1 MFSNIF
7 NYTKLLLWCSI
18 FYLNF
23 KITDNC
29 NLNLLEILL
38 NNIQKTSSLGTKCI
52 QKLIPYLQVSECKKE
67 ILDILKNTY
76 ENNLYHSEEY
86 TKKIYEHDFNENM
99 DDKYKIIERISSGS
113 IGQVYKIQ
121 DIKQEKYY
129 ALKVIHPNIDYHL
142 KFIKNLIW
150 LFNLENHSF
159 FELNEF
165 VKNFEKET
173 CFIYEAYNMK
183 IFDIHYKDNDRIVI
197 PELYKFTKNI
207 IIMEYIEGENIEN
220 LDSYERNKYLTFFFL
235 FCNNNKSVI
244 NFNHGDMH
252 FGNFKKSKKNIGN
265 NKDKLIVYDFGY
277 CFDIKDNKIVDVLD
291 DFWHGVVGYSKVKY
305 PFKECIDYIIKY
317 HIDQNDIS
325 KYEDSINDFFFKE
338 KISSLD
344 ELFKK
349 SFTFFTK
356 NKIKLK
362 MEYLNLILVYYHV
375 SNYSDCDMQD
385 LLALCIH
392 YDIFH
397 DYQKI
402 LENKV
407 TYKQTSL
414 PVEELMSLL

>member
-1 MFSNIF
+1 MFNNIF
-7 NYTKLLLWCSI
+7 NYTKLLLWCGI

-67 ILDILKNTY
+67 ILDILKKTY